1 MIPYRIALICV
12 FLPLI
17 AVHTTLTIAISFGN
31 LEFCIPYWSHCHS
44 VSATGRQYPE
54 FFVFKALLIPTAV
67 FMSAYW
73 LLLHQWII
81 RISDNVAKPRVMTV
95 MGLIACAALVL
106 YTVTLGA
113 VGEAYGLARR
123 IGVVF
128 YFAFTSFGH
137 LILLRHIDKL
147 DTENLGIIPQQ
158 NRLSISCIVLI
169 GTAIASALVGYVWAD
184 WWDNWENAYE
194 WWFSLLMISM
204 FYQVGK
210 MWQITGYD
218 VSFSVAYSDDS
229 DQKERRN

>member
-1 MIPYRIALICV
+1 MLPYRIALICV
-12 FLPLI
+12 LLPLI
-17 AVHTTLTIAISFGN
+17 AVHSTLTIAITFGN

-73 LLLHQWII
+73 LLLHHWIT
-81 RISDNVAKPRVMTV
+81 RISSARNKPRIMTG
-95 MGLIACAALVL
+95 MGLIACFALIL

-113 VGEAYGLARR
+113 AGETYGLARR
-123 IGVVF
+123 VGVVF

-137 LILLRHIDKL
+137 LILLRHLDKL
-147 DTENLGIIPQQ
+147 DTAELSIVAQQ
-158 NRLSISCIVLI
+158 NKLSISCIVLI
-169 GTAIASALVGYVWAD
+169 GTAIASAVVGYLWDD

-210 MWQITGYD
+210 MWHITGYNIKL
-218 VSFSVAYSDDS
+218 SVDA
-229 DQKERRN
+229 K